1 MKYLG
6 VQSLLVIT
14 IKIYNIFKHN
24 LDKEFDKIRPLK
36 RENELISINSLLLKI
51 FNHFYLK
58 GAFYTSKKIGI
69 LFSFTW
75 CIQNYKCLNLYTI
88 YIYKPL
94 SFALF
99 RKFIEI
105 IMKFILA

>member
-1 MKYLG
+1 MRYLG

-14 IKIYNIFKHN
+14 IKIYNIFKYN

-36 RENELISINSLLLKI
+36 REDELNSRNDLLLKL

-58 GAFYTSKKIGI
+58 SVFYTSKKFGI

-94 SFALF
+94 SFTFF
-99 RKFIEI
+99 RKFVEI